1 MQQQE
6 LEERIAAYSPW
17 LYRFEFEGGVTTPLA
32 YPHGQ
37 TNRHEQR
44 RRYFFD
50 ALLALTGGSLRGHRV
65 LDLGCNAGFWSLAAI
80 EAQADFVLGVD
91 AREMY
96 LDQAKLVFEAK
107 GIEPQRYRFELANFF
122 ELELQESFDLVLCLG
137 FMDVTC
143 RPVELFERMTRAG
156 AETIVI
162 DTSISRAPSS
172 FFEMSRLNDRR
183 NAIDHELVL
192 LPSRGAV
199 GELAGDFGYRSVAL
213 AHEMSDYTGLDDYR
227 NQRRLAFI
235 CSKTGG
241 LDGLIEA
248 KPPPLESWL
257 LARADPRVL
266 WRRLRG

>member
-6 LEERIAAYSPW
+6 LEERIAAHSPW
-17 LYRFEFEGGVTTPLA
+17 QYRFDFDGGVSTPLA
-32 YPHGQ
+32 YPQGQ

-50 ALLALTGGSLRGHRV
+50 ALLRVVGGSLRGHRV
-65 LDLGCNAGFWSLAAI
+65 LDLGCNAGYWSLAAI
-80 EAQADFVLGVD
+80 EAEADFVLGVD
-91 AREMY
+91 ARQLY
-96 LDQAKLVFEAK
+96 IDQAKLVFEAK
-107 GIEPQRYRFELANFF
+107 GVDPGRYRFESANFF
-122 ELELQESFDLVLCLG
+122 ELELQERFDLVLCLG

-143 RPVELFERMTRAG
+143 RPVELFERIVRAG
-156 AETIVI
+156 GETIVI

-192 LPSRGAV
+192 LPSMGAV
-199 GELAGDFGYRSVAL
+199 GELAGCFGYHSVAL

-227 NQRRLAFI
+227 AQRRLAFI
-235 CSKTGG
+235 CSKNAALGG
-241 LDGLIEA
+241 LDEA